1 MAIVRGV
8 SACCLGLS
16 PAHMRFSA
24 AQHSRRVWWQIWLSS
39 TRSQGQ
45 SLVLTLRCPPE
56 SAPDFGSLG
65 DFSRL
70 LGLALGCCCFSPAHQ
85 DVMLLSE
92 STAAPP
98 SPNFKGRRVSSPA
111 PGGCAC
117 ALCLAGFRVAFLVH
131 LQLSSLQPGVSLI
144 CDEVENPEKKKKV
157 SAYFYLFSLM
167 PKWHLLKIVK
177 RLAS

>member
-1 MAIVRGV
+1 MWERNLRSSFASFQRHEGVHLSYLGVARTAKGERPHMAIVRGV
-8 SACCLGLS
+8 SAYCLGLS

-24 AQHSRRVWWQIWLSS
+24 AQHSRRVSWQIWLSS

-65 DFSRL
+65 AFSRL
-70 LGLALGCCCFSPAHQ
+70 LGLALRCCCFSPAHQ

-98 SPNFKGRRVSSPA
+98 
-111 PGGCAC
+111 
-117 ALCLAGFRVAFLVH
+117 
-131 LQLSSLQPGVSLI
+131 
-144 CDEVENPEKKKKV
+144 
-157 SAYFYLFSLM
+157 
-167 PKWHLLKIVK
+167 
-177 RLAS
+177 